1 MTSGGNWQPSYL
13 AALSS
18 SLNIVYSVKQE
29 EIETGIEIVGK
40 KEETETAIDIC
51 TLVPIS
57 LIWNP
62 RSLGFDFVSHT
73 KAAWLKQ
80 ISHVILYLVFPW
92 LWQRWLPTGQGRLKV
107 RAK

>member
-1 MTSGGNWQPSYL
+1 M
-13 AALSS
+13 
-18 SLNIVYSVKQE
+18 KQE

-62 RSLGFDFVSHT
+62 RSLGFDFVTHT
-73 KAAWLKQ
+73 KAA
-80 ISHVILYLVFPW
+80 
-92 LWQRWLPTGQGRLKV
+92 
-107 RAK
+107 